1 MEKRRKK
8 SLRQARKIGTEEKRS
23 KFVLL
28 FAGYVATK
36 EQILYSF
43 ISCSKDIYKASFIV
57 RLWRKLIQI
66 IQNKTKTYLV
76 KLVGRR
82 PLK

>member
-36 EQILYSF
+36 EQILF
-43 ISCSKDIYKASFIV
+43 PLTSCYQKEI
-57 RLWRKLIQI
+57 
-66 IQNKTKTYLV
+66 
-76 KLVGRR
+76 
-82 PLK
+82 

>member
-36 EQILYSF
+36 EHIQNPF
-43 ISCSKDIYKASFIV
+43 ISCYKGDIRP
-57 RLWRKLIQI
+57 RLLLLDYGREKFKVIHDI
-66 IQNKTKTYLV
+66 RIYQNSQQQRYI
-76 KLVGRR
+76 
-82 PLK
+82 